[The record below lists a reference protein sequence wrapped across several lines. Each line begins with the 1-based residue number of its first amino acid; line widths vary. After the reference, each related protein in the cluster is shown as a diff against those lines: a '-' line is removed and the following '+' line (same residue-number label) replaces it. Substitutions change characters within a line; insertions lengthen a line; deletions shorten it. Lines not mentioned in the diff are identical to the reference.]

1 MPLAMLGD
9 IDTSPA
15 RNGEM
20 VDFRSPKK
28 CSHLGVEQAGDTVAE
43 GIDAQ

>member
-9 IDTSPA
+9 SDTSPA

-20 VDFRSPKK
+20 ADFRSPKK
-28 CSHLGVEQAGDTVAE
+28 CSHLDVEQAGHTVAE
-43 GIDAQ
+43 GIDVQ